1 MAEKEIPLAIRGLR
15 AFRDRLAAEIP
26 EFRQAVDA
34 EAEAE
39 AFCRSMREQLRGL
52 RKDLRVDQAALG
64 QVIGLTQ
71 SAVSRIERGTGD
83 IGLKTLF
90 RYARALERKP
100 FVTFTVSAGS
110 VVEEVKP
117 SAAAEAVKNTA
128 AALDD
133 EHERYLQAITRAAQD
148 YFARNVAIVQEAD
161 SRPVERKSLAAAG

>member
-52 RKDLRVDQAALG
+52 RKDLGIDQAALG
-64 QVIGLTQ
+64 EMIGLTQ

-90 RYARALERKP
+90 RYARALGRKP
-100 FVTFTVSAGS
+100 FVTFTMSAEL
-110 VVEEVKP
+110 VVEEAVTP
-117 SAAAEAVKNTA
+117 AVAEAAKNTA

-133 EHERYLQAITRAAQD
+133 EHQRFLQLMTRVTQD
-148 YFARNVAIVQEAD
+148 YFVRNVAIVQEAGVG
-161 SRPVERKSLAAAG
+161 SVEHKSLAPAS